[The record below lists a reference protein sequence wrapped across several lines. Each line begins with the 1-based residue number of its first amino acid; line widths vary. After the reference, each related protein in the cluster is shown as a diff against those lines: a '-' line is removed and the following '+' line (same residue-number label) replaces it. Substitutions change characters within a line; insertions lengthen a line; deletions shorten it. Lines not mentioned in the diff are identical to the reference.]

1 MARPRKLPSWTLFLA
16 VCAVGIGGTFQ
27 YGYNVSIINAPT
39 QHIHK
44 FLNETW
50 SSRYHKELNPDL
62 LTFLWSVIASIFS
75 LGGLF
80 GALIGG
86 SMAIQLGRKGALL
99 MNNII
104 AILASIL
111 MGISFP
117 TGLFELLIVGRFLIG
132 INSGIGLCV
141 QPLYIGEVA
150 PKHLRGAMAMG
161 SSIFLTGG
169 ILTGQIIG
177 LRELLG
183 GESHWPL
190 LLSSSCFPAFAQLL
204 FLPWF
209 PESPRYLLIDKSD
222 ELSCA
227 KALKRFHGSS
237 EYRREMEDIQR
248 ECFALNGEKP
258 KKPWQLFTDRGVR
271 WQLITVI
278 VMTMGQQLS
287 GINAIYFYAT
297 YIFEQAGISAE
308 KIPYVTLGTGAC
320 ECLTALTCGLLIDYV
335 GRRYLIIGGYLLMT
349 IWSIVLTF
357 SLTYQELYPW
367 VPYISMASIFAF
379 ILSFGLGPGTAQ
391 QRVLEGETCV
401 WGKRQLCC
409 AAPGGCQA
417 AGSLSY
423 SLKLSIKMFLA
434 LETQQMAFWHNNMF
448 LKLLFPGGITN
459 TLTAELFIQSSR
471 PAAYMIGGTIS
482 WISFFTIGMLFPFI
496 VNGLK
501 QYCFLVFLLECFLVA
516 AFIFVVIPETKNRS
530 FLDIKKEFDKLN
542 FGKKTKKKETELYER
557 RQLHDEF
564 VKSSM

>member
-1 MARPRKLPSWTLFLA
+1 MESQPLLRGCSARSKLPSWTLFLA

-39 QHIHK
+39 QHIHR

-50 SSRYHKELNPDL
+50 TNRYHKALNPDL
-62 LTFLWSVIASIFS
+62 LTFLWSVIASVFS
-75 LGGLF
+75 LGGLC
-80 GALIGG
+80 GALVGG
-86 SMAIQLGRKGALL
+86 SMAIWLGRKGALL

-132 INSGIGLCV
+132 INSGVGICV
-141 QPLYIGEVA
+141 QPLYLGEVA
-150 PKHLRGAMAMG
+150 PKHLRGGMAMG

-169 ILTGQIIG
+169 ILIGQIIG

-183 GESHWPL
+183 EEMYWPL
-190 LLSSSCFPAFAQLL
+190 LLSSSCLPAFAQLL

-209 PESPRYLLIDKSD
+209 PESPRYLLIDRGD
-222 ELSCA
+222 ELSCV

-237 EYRREMEDIQR
+237 EYGREMEDIQQ
-248 ECFALNGEKP
+248 ESFALDGEKA
-258 KKPWQLFTDRGVR
+258 KKPWQLFTDRAVR

-278 VMTMGQQLS
+278 VMNMGQQLS

-308 KIPYVTLGTGAC
+308 QIPYVTLGTGAC

-349 IWSIVLTF
+349 LWSIVLTL

-367 VPYISMASIFAF
+367 VPYVSMTSIFAF
-379 ILSFGLGPGTAQ
+379 ILSFGLGPG
-391 QRVLEGETCV
+391 
-401 WGKRQLCC
+401 
-409 AAPGGCQA
+409 
-417 AGSLSY
+417 
-423 SLKLSIKMFLA
+423 
-434 LETQQMAFWHNNMF
+434 
-448 LKLLFPGGITN
+448 GITN
-459 TLTAELFIQSSR
+459 TLIAELFIQSSR

-482 WISFFTIGMLFPFI
+482 WVSFFTIGMLFPFI
-496 VNGLK
+496 VNRLK
-501 QYCFLVFLLECFLVA
+501 QYCFLVFLLECSSVA
-516 AFIFVVIPETKNRS
+516 AFLFFVIPETKNKS
-530 FLDIKKEFDKLN
+530 FLAIKKEFHKLN
-542 FGKKTKKKETELYER
+542 FGRNKKEMELSER
-557 RQLHDEF
+557 RQLYDGF
-564 VKSSM
+564 

>member
-1 MARPRKLPSWTLFLA
+1 MLRMEYQPLLRGSSSYSKLPSWTLFLA

-39 QHIHK
+39 QHIHR

-50 SSRYHKELNPDL
+50 TSRYHKELNPDL
-62 LTFLWSVIASIFS
+62 LTFLWSVIASVFS
-75 LGGLF
+75 LGGLC

-86 SMAIQLGRKGALL
+86 SMAIRLG
-99 MNNII
+99 
-104 AILASIL
+104 
-111 MGISFP
+111 
-117 TGLFELLIVGRFLIG
+117 
-132 INSGIGLCV
+132 
-141 QPLYIGEVA
+141 
-150 PKHLRGAMAMG
+150 
-161 SSIFLTGG
+161 
-169 ILTGQIIG
+169 
-177 LRELLG
+177 RELLG
-183 GESHWPL
+183 GEAYWPL

-209 PESPRYLLIDKSD
+209 PESPRYLLIDRGD

-227 KALKRFHGSS
+227 KALKRFHGCS
-237 EYRREMEDIQR
+237 EFRREMDDIQR
-248 ECFALNGEKP
+248 ERFAVDGEKP

-278 VMTMGQQLS
+278 VMSMGQQLS

-320 ECLTALTCGLLIDYV
+320 ECLTALTCGLLIDCV

-349 IWSIVLTF
+349 LWSVVLTL
-357 SLTYQELYPW
+357 SLTYQELYSW
-367 VPYISMASIFAF
+367 VPYVSMTCIFAF
-379 ILSFGLGPGTAQ
+379 ILSFGLG
-391 QRVLEGETCV
+391 
-401 WGKRQLCC
+401 
-409 AAPGGCQA
+409 
-417 AGSLSY
+417 
-423 SLKLSIKMFLA
+423 
-434 LETQQMAFWHNNMF
+434 
-448 LKLLFPGGITN
+448 PGGITN

-501 QYCFLVFLLECFLVA
+501 QYCFLVFLLECSLVA
-516 AFIFVVIPETKNRS
+516 AFIFLVIPETKNKS
-530 FLDIKKEFDKLN
+530 FLEIKKEFQKLN
-542 FGKKTKKKETELYER
+542 FGRNTPKKETELYER

-564 VKSSM
+564 

>member
-1 MARPRKLPSWTLFLA
+1 MEYQPLLRGSSTHSKFPSWTLFLA

-39 QHIHK
+39 QHIHR

-50 SSRYHKELNPDL
+50 TSRYHKELNPDL

-75 LGGLF
+75 LGGLC

-86 SMAIQLGRKGALL
+86 SMAIRLGRKGALL

-117 TGLFELLIVGRFLIG
+117 TGLFELLIAGRFLIG
-132 INSGIGLCV
+132 INSGIGICV

-150 PKHLRGAMAMG
+150 PKHLRGGMAMG
-161 SSIFLTGG
+161 TSIFLTGG

-183 GESHWPL
+183 GELYWPL
-190 LLSSSCFPAFAQLL
+190 LLSSSCLPAFAQLL

-209 PESPRYLLIDKSD
+209 PESPRYLLIDRGD

-237 EYRREMEDIQR
+237 EDYQREMEDIQR
-248 ECFALNGEKP
+248 ECFALHGEKP

-320 ECLTALTCGLLIDYV
+320 ECLTALTC
-335 GRRYLIIGGYLLMT
+335 
-349 IWSIVLTF
+349 
-357 SLTYQELYPW
+357 ELYSW
-367 VPYISMASIFAF
+367 VPYVGMTSVFAF
-379 ILSFGLGPGTAQ
+379 ILSFGLGPG
-391 QRVLEGETCV
+391 
-401 WGKRQLCC
+401 
-409 AAPGGCQA
+409 
-417 AGSLSY
+417 
-423 SLKLSIKMFLA
+423 
-434 LETQQMAFWHNNMF
+434 
-448 LKLLFPGGITN
+448 GITN
-459 TLTAELFIQSSR
+459 TLIAELFIQSSR
-471 PAAYMIGGTIS
+471 PAAYIIGGTIS

-496 VNGLK
+496 VTGLK
-501 QYCFLVFLLECFLVA
+501 QYCFLVFLLECSSVA
-516 AFIFVVIPETKNRS
+516 AFIFLVIPETKNKS
-530 FLDIKKEFDKLN
+530 FLEIKKEFHKLN
-542 FGKKTKKKETELYER
+542 FGRNTKKKETELYER

-564 VKSSM
+564 LKNSV

>member
-1 MARPRKLPSWTLFLA
+1 MNVMSSLIWAGRRMELSQQNLPSWTLFLA

-50 SSRYHKELNPDL
+50 TSRYHKELNPDL

-75 LGGLF
+75 LGGLC

-86 SMAIQLGRKGALL
+86 SMAIRLGRKGALL

-104 AILASIL
+104 AILACIL

-117 TGLFELLIVGRFLIG
+117 TGLFELLIIGRFLIG
-132 INSGIGLCV
+132 INSGIGICV
-141 QPLYIGEVA
+141 QPLYIGEIA
-150 PKHLRGAMAMG
+150 PKHLRGGMAMG
-161 SSIFLTGG
+161 TSIFLTGG

-183 GESHWPL
+183 GETYWPL

-209 PESPRYLLIDKSD
+209 PESPRYLLIDRGD

-237 EYRREMEDIQR
+237 EYQREMEDIQR
-248 ECFALNGEKP
+248 ERFALDGEKP

-320 ECLTALTCGLLIDYV
+320 ECLTALTC
-335 GRRYLIIGGYLLMT
+335 
-349 IWSIVLTF
+349 
-357 SLTYQELYPW
+357 ELYSW
-367 VPYISMASIFAF
+367 VPYVSMTSIFAF
-379 ILSFGLGPGTAQ
+379 ILSFGLG
-391 QRVLEGETCV
+391 
-401 WGKRQLCC
+401 
-409 AAPGGCQA
+409 
-417 AGSLSY
+417 
-423 SLKLSIKMFLA
+423 
-434 LETQQMAFWHNNMF
+434 
-448 LKLLFPGGITN
+448 PGGITN

-471 PAAYMIGGTIS
+471 PAAYMIGGTTS

-496 VNGLK
+496 VNELK
-501 QYCFLVFLLECFLVA
+501 QYCFLVFLLECSLVA
-516 AFIFVVIPETKNRS
+516 AFIFLVIPETKNKS
-530 FLDIKKEFDKLN
+530 FLEIKKEFHKLN
-542 FGKKTKKKETELYER
+542 FGRNTEKKDTELYER
-557 RQLHDEF
+557 RQLRDEF
-564 VKSSM
+564 

>member
-1 MARPRKLPSWTLFLA
+1 MEHRPLLGGSGAHAKFPSWTLFLA

-39 QHIHK
+39 QHIHR

-50 SSRYHKELNPDL
+50 TSRYHKELSPDL
-62 LTFLWSVIASIFS
+62 LTFLWSVIASVFS
-75 LGGLF
+75 LGGLC
-80 GALIGG
+80 GAFIGG
-86 SMAIQLGRKGALL
+86 SMAIRLGRKGALL
-99 MNNII
+99 MNNIV

-132 INSGIGLCV
+132 INSGIGICV

-150 PKHLRGAMAMG
+150 PKHLRGGMAMG
-161 SSIFLTGG
+161 TSIFLTGG

-177 LRELLG
+177 LREFLG
-183 GESHWPL
+183 GETYWPL

-209 PESPRYLLIDKSD
+209 PESPRYLLIDRGD

-237 EYRREMEDIQR
+237 EYGKEMEDIQR
-248 ECFALNGEKP
+248 ERSALDGEEP
-258 KKPWQLFTDRGVR
+258 KKPWQLFSDRGVR

-349 IWSIVLTF
+349 LWSIVLTF
-357 SLTYQELYPW
+357 SLTYQDLYSW
-367 VPYISMASIFAF
+367 VPYVSMASIFAF
-379 ILSFGLGPGTAQ
+379 ILSFGLGPG
-391 QRVLEGETCV
+391 
-401 WGKRQLCC
+401 
-409 AAPGGCQA
+409 
-417 AGSLSY
+417 
-423 SLKLSIKMFLA
+423 
-434 LETQQMAFWHNNMF
+434 
-448 LKLLFPGGITN
+448 GITN
-459 TLTAELFIQSSR
+459 TLTAELFVQSSR

-501 QYCFLVFLLECFLVA
+501 HYCFLVFLLECSLVA
-516 AFIFVVIPETKNRS
+516 AFVFLVIPETKNKS
-530 FLDIKKEFDKLN
+530 FLEIKKEFHKLN
-542 FGKKTKKKETELYER
+542 FGRNTKKNETDLSER
-557 RQLHDEF
+557 RQLYDELKNKNLCNF
-564 VKSSM
+564 TAVTKLQ

>member
-1 MARPRKLPSWTLFLA
+1 MLRTEHQPLLGGSGSPSKLPSCTLFLA

-50 SSRYHKELNPDL
+50 TSRYHKELNPDL

-75 LGGLF
+75 LGGLC

-86 SMAIQLGRKGALL
+86 SMAIRLGRKGALL

-117 TGLFELLIVGRFLIG
+117 TGLFELLIAGRFLIG
-132 INSGIGLCV
+132 LNSGIGICV
-141 QPLYIGEVA
+141 QPLYIGEIA
-150 PKHLRGAMAMG
+150 PKHLRGGLAMG
-161 SSIFLTGG
+161 TSIFLTGG

-183 GESHWPL
+183 GEKYWPL

-209 PESPRYLLIDKSD
+209 PESPRYLLIDRGD

-237 EYRREMEDIQR
+237 EYRKEMEDIQR
-248 ECFALNGEKP
+248 ECFALDGEKP

-320 ECLTALTCGLLIDYV
+320 ECLTALSCGLLIDYV

-349 IWSIVLTF
+349 LWCTVLTF
-357 SLTYQELYPW
+357 SLTYQDLYSW
-367 VPYISMASIFAF
+367 VPYVSMMSIFAF
-379 ILSFGLGPGTAQ
+379 ILSFGLGPG
-391 QRVLEGETCV
+391 
-401 WGKRQLCC
+401 
-409 AAPGGCQA
+409 
-417 AGSLSY
+417 
-423 SLKLSIKMFLA
+423 
-434 LETQQMAFWHNNMF
+434 
-448 LKLLFPGGITN
+448 GITN
-459 TLTAELFIQSSR
+459 TLIAELFVQSSR
-471 PAAYMIGGTIS
+471 PAAYMIGGTVS

-501 QYCFLVFLLECFLVA
+501 QYCFLVFLLECSFVA
-516 AFIFVVIPETKNRS
+516 AFIFLVIPETKNKS
-530 FLDIKKEFDKLN
+530 FLEIKKEFQKLN
-542 FGKKTKKKETELYER
+542 FGRNTSKKETELYER
-557 RQLHDEF
+557 RQLQDDI
-564 VKSSM
+564 

>member
-1 MARPRKLPSWTLFLA
+1 MLRMEYQPLLRGSNTHSKFPSWTLFLT

-50 SSRYHKELNPDL
+50 ASRYHKELNPDL

-75 LGGLF
+75 LGGLC

-86 SMAIQLGRKGALL
+86 SMAIRLGRKGALL
-99 MNNII
+99 MNNFI

-117 TGLFELLIVGRFLIG
+117 TGLFELLIAGRFLIG

-141 QPLYIGEVA
+141 QPLYLGEVA

-161 SSIFLTGG
+161 TSIFLTGG

-183 GESHWPL
+183 EEKFWPL

-209 PESPRYLLIDKSD
+209 PESPRYLLIDRGD

-237 EYRREMEDIQR
+237 EYQSEMEDIQR
-248 ECFALNGEKP
+248 ECFALDGEKP
-258 KKPWQLFTDRGVR
+258 KKPWQLFTDCGVR

-278 VMTMGQQLS
+278 VLTMGQQLS

-320 ECLTALTCGLLIDYV
+320 ECLTALTC
-335 GRRYLIIGGYLLMT
+335 
-349 IWSIVLTF
+349 
-357 SLTYQELYPW
+357 ELYSW
-367 VPYISMASIFAF
+367 VPYVSMTSIFAF
-379 ILSFGLGPGTAQ
+379 ILSFGLG
-391 QRVLEGETCV
+391 
-401 WGKRQLCC
+401 
-409 AAPGGCQA
+409 
-417 AGSLSY
+417 
-423 SLKLSIKMFLA
+423 
-434 LETQQMAFWHNNMF
+434 
-448 LKLLFPGGITN
+448 PGGITN

-471 PAAYMIGGTIS
+471 PAAYMIGGTVS
-482 WISFFTIGMLFPFI
+482 WISFFTVGMLFPFI

-501 QYCFLVFLLECFLVA
+501 QYCFLVFLLECALVAVFIFLVL
-516 AFIFVVIPETKNRS
+516 PETKKKS
-530 FLDIKKEFDKLN
+530 FLEIKKEFNKLN
-542 FGKKTKKKETELYER
+542 FGRNAKQKETKLYER

-564 VKSSM
+564 LKNEM

>member
-1 MARPRKLPSWTLFLA
+1 LFLA

-39 QHIHK
+39 QHIHR

-50 SSRYHKELNPDL
+50 TSRHHKELSPDL
-62 LTFLWSVIASIFS
+62 LTLLWSVIASVFS
-75 LGGLF
+75 LGGLC
-80 GALIGG
+80 GAFIGG
-86 SMAIQLGRKGALL
+86 SMAIRLGRKGALL
-99 MNNII
+99 MNNIV

-132 INSGIGLCV
+132 INSGIGICV

-150 PKHLRGAMAMG
+150 PKHLRGGMAMG
-161 SSIFLTGG
+161 TSIFLTGG

-177 LRELLG
+177 LREFLG
-183 GESHWPL
+183 GETYWPL

-209 PESPRYLLIDKSD
+209 PESPRYLLIDRGD

-237 EYRREMEDIQR
+237 EYGREMEDIQR
-248 ECFALNGEKP
+248 ERSALDGEEP
-258 KKPWQLFTDRGVR
+258 KKPWQLFSDRGVR

-320 ECLTALTCGLLIDYV
+320 ECLTALTCVSKNYV

-349 IWSIVLTF
+349 LWSIVLTF
-357 SLTYQELYPW
+357 SLTYQELYSW
-367 VPYISMASIFAF
+367 APYVSMASIFAF
-379 ILSFGLGPGTAQ
+379 ILSFGLGPG
-391 QRVLEGETCV
+391 
-401 WGKRQLCC
+401 
-409 AAPGGCQA
+409 
-417 AGSLSY
+417 S
-423 SLKLSIKMFLA
+423 
-434 LETQQMAFWHNNMF
+434 
-448 LKLLFPGGITN
+448 GITN
-459 TLTAELFIQSSR
+459 TLTAELFVQSSR

-501 QYCFLVFLLECFLVA
+501 HYCFLVFLLECSLVA
-516 AFIFVVIPETKNRS
+516 AFVFLVIPETKNKS
-530 FLDIKKEFDKLN
+530 FLEIKKEFHKLN
-542 FGKKTKKKETELYER
+542 FGRNT
-557 RQLHDEF
+557 
-564 VKSSM
+564 

>member
-1 MARPRKLPSWTLFLA
+1 MLRMEYQPLLRGSSTHGKLPSWTLFLA
-16 VCAVGIGGTFQ
+16 VCAAGIGGTFQ

-50 SSRYHKELNPDL
+50 TSRYHKELNPDL

-75 LGGLF
+75 LGGLC

-86 SMAIQLGRKGALL
+86 SMAIRLGRKGALL
-99 MNNII
+99 MNNIL
-104 AILASIL
+104 AILACIL

-132 INSGIGLCV
+132 INSGIGICV
-141 QPLYIGEVA
+141 QPLYIGEIA
-150 PKHLRGAMAMG
+150 PKHLRGGMAMG
-161 SSIFLTGG
+161 TSIFLTGG

-183 GESHWPL
+183 GEKYWPL

-209 PESPRYLLIDKSD
+209 PESPRYLLIDRGD

-248 ECFALNGEKP
+248 ERFALDGEKP

-287 GINAIYFYAT
+287 GINA
-297 YIFEQAGISAE
+297 
-308 KIPYVTLGTGAC
+308 
-320 ECLTALTCGLLIDYV
+320 
-335 GRRYLIIGGYLLMT
+335 
-349 IWSIVLTF
+349 
-357 SLTYQELYPW
+357 ELYSW
-367 VPYISMASIFAF
+367 VPYVSMTSIFAF
-379 ILSFGLGPGTAQ
+379 ILSFGLG
-391 QRVLEGETCV
+391 
-401 WGKRQLCC
+401 
-409 AAPGGCQA
+409 
-417 AGSLSY
+417 
-423 SLKLSIKMFLA
+423 
-434 LETQQMAFWHNNMF
+434 
-448 LKLLFPGGITN
+448 PGGITN

-501 QYCFLVFLLECFLVA
+501 QYCFLVFLLECSLVA
-516 AFIFVVIPETKNRS
+516 AFIFLVIPETKNKS
-530 FLDIKKEFDKLN
+530 FLEIKKEFHKLN
-542 FGKKTKKKETELYER
+542 FGRNTKKKDTELYER

-564 VKSSM
+564 